1 VQGAKLR
8 VVPKLKTALRVVR
21 EILRNPRRLTRV
33 IDPTPPTPREAIQNY
48 FNRPPALPQ
57 IDLLDLF
64 SGLDETISPY
74 SYLEGQAMPTD
85 IALLK
90 GLARQR
96 PGCRYLEIGSWRGE
110 SLANV
115 ATVCAEC
122 VAITLSA
129 AEMRDAGYPES
140 AIACEGFFSRGVA
153 NVRFIERNSR
163 TFDFRQFG
171 RYFDL
176 IFVDGD
182 HSPEAVR
189 DDTRAAFSV
198 LRNENSVIV
207 WHDYALTP
215 ESVNWPTLEGIR
227 KGLPPDKLDSV
238 FHISNTLCAAFFGN
252 TPFAARPVPFPQM
265 PDKTFDI
272 RLRGRH
278 IEPQRLKTVS

>member
-1 VQGAKLR
+1 M
-8 VVPKLKTALRVVR
+8 PKLKIAFRIVR
-21 EILRNPRRLTRV
+21 EILRDPRRLTRV
-33 IDPTPPTPREAIQNY
+33 IDPTPQTSKEVIQSY
-48 FNRPPALPQ
+48 FNRRQGLPQ

-64 SGLDETISPY
+64 PRLDETISPY
-74 SYLEGQAMPTD
+74 SYLEGQALPTD

-122 VAITLSA
+122 VAVTLSS
-129 AEMRDAGYPES
+129 AEMREAGYPKS
-140 AIACEGFFSRGVA
+140 AIACEGFFSRGVV
-153 NVRFIERNSR
+153 NVRFIEHNSR
-163 TFDFRQFG
+163 TFDFSQFG
-171 RYFDL
+171 PYFDL
-176 IFVDGD
+176 IFIDGD
-182 HSPEAVR
+182 HSPEAIR

-227 KGLPPDKLDSV
+227 QGLPPDKLDSV
-238 FHISNTLCAAFFGN
+238 FHISNTLCAAFLGN
-252 TPFAARPVPFPQM
+252 VPFAAKPVAFPQM
-265 PDKTFDI
+265 PDKTFNI
-272 RLRGRH
+272 RLSGRR
-278 IEPQRLKTVS
+278 IESQT